1 MTSLWAKHTSFV
13 VDFTLDNNI
22 TFMQGD
28 SGAGKSAVYS
38 FLEELSAEDG
48 RIKCYNYLDNG
59 KGYKQ
64 AIARSEGKL
73 FVIDN
78 ADILLNDSLRG
89 RIALDGKNQYILIG
103 RNPTGLL
110 LTMEEIYELKSVTE
124 NGITTFTLQK
134 G

>member
-1 MTSLWAKHTSFV
+1 M
-13 VDFTLDNNI
+13 
-22 TFMQGD
+22 
-28 SGAGKSAVYS
+28 
-38 FLEELSAEDG
+38 
-48 RIKCYNYLDNG
+48 
-59 KGYKQ
+59 
-64 AIARSEGKL
+64 
-73 FVIDN
+73 IDN

-134 G
+134 SL